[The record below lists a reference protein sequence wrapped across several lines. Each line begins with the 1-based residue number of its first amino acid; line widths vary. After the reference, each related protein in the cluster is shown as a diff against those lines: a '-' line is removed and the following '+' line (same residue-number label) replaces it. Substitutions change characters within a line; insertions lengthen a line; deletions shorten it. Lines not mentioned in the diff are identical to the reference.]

1 MENILFFPFAIVLF
15 FVFRMMFKR
24 AVFYHAGRKEWI
36 TNIRWYHFAMY
47 YSLMIFFTGV
57 LLIPFFP
64 ETFRQICR
72 FYDLHHG
79 RTFVTVSSEYDDELY
94 KQNVSLRGLPY
105 KEEVFKYEVL
115 SSVRPAELVDV
126 VFPETIEYQRQLKQM
141 WIDMGVQNAVQ
152 YDFSK
157 EFTISY
163 DSENQHYYIL
173 ADGQL
178 FADIEVKRTMF
189 FKIIYAHYYWKALL
203 NE

>member
-1 MENILFFPFAIVLF
+1 MKNILFFPFALVLF
-15 FVFRMMFKR
+15 FVFRMIFKR

-36 TNIRWYHFAMY
+36 TNIRWYHYAMY

-64 ETFRQICR
+64 EMFMQIGR
-72 FYDLHHG
+72 LYDLHHG
-79 RTFVTVSSEYDDELY
+79 RIFVSVSSENDKELY
-94 KQNVSLRGLPY
+94 ELNTGLPD
-105 KEEVFKYEVL
+105 KEEIFKYEVL
-115 SSVRPAELVDV
+115 SSVTSAELVDV
-126 VFPETIEYQRQLKQM
+126 IFPETIEYQRQLKQM
-141 WIDMGVQNAVQ
+141 WVDIGVYSAVQ

-163 DSENQHYYIL
+163 DSENQNYYIL
-173 ADGQL
+173 ADGKK

-189 FKIIYAHYYWKALL
+189 FKIIYTHYYWKALL